1 MCVQAR
7 EPFPSNQAAF
17 NKHKIEYQQG
27 SLSTISS
34 SSSIMVNTE
43 YDTVVSV
50 RLIITTNSIENSGL
64 MN

>member
-1 MCVQAR
+1 MWVQAR

-34 SSSIMVNTE
+34 SSIIVNTE

-50 RLIITTNSIENSGL
+50 RLIVTTNLIENSGL